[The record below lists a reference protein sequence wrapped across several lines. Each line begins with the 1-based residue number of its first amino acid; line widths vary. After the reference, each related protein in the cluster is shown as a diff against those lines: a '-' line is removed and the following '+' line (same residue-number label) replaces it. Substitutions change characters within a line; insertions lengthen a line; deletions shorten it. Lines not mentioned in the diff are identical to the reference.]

1 MKKIMIGALALIACG
16 LPLTANAAPPKHPA
30 TAAAK
35 HEKQTTTD
43 GTVSAWAADTRML
56 KLNSGDEFKVDTAV
70 KAADYKTGQKVSVHW
85 ITKDGAKLAERVS
98 VKK

>member
-16 LPLTANAAPPKHPA
+16 LPLTANAAPPKH
-30 TAAAK
+30 TTTAAK
-35 HEKQTTTD
+35 HEKSITTS

-56 KLNSGDEFKVDTAV
+56 KLNSGDEFKVDAAV
-70 KAADYKTGQKVSVHW
+70 KTADYKTGQKVSVHW